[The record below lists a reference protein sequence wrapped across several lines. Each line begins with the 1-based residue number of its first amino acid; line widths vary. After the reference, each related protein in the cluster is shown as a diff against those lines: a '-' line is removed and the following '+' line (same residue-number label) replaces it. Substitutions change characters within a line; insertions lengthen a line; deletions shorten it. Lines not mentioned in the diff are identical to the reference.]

1 MQGDGT
7 DLLESGKSV
16 TAESGVA
23 GENQASLIV
32 ERSFAWYQKFRRLV
46 VRYET
51 TSSMYLAFVHPACLL
66 ITLEQF

>member
-1 MQGDGT
+1 ME
-7 DLLESGKSV
+7 LLGK
-16 TAESGVA
+16 TKRRW
-23 GENQASLIV
+23 IV

-51 TSSMYLAFVHPACLL
+51 TSSMYLAFVHLACLM